1 MRYLIIRCKFCAPHH
16 MCKSALG
23 WAGAERRARHQLL
36 FSNLRRRSPNWA
48 LTKRLKRT
56 ATQLAGDSQTLH
68 GVCWRFVKFFRESSE
83 TSNFNSVKDSVWH
96 WIFKSVFSEGIFA
109 VFKRMVRIIF
119 YFLDFCECF
128 LKTIFR
134 RIYYDDFYLDL
145 CHFHGIFVGLFG
157 DIFVSIFSGKFANV
171 FQVIFQLF
179 IV

>member
-1 MRYLIIRCKFCAPHH
+1 MQILRPSPHVQ
-16 MCKSALG
+16 K
-23 WAGAERRARHQLL
+23 RAWLSWCRTSRTPPTPLQQFASTL
-36 FSNLRRRSPNWA
+36 PNWA